1 VVAEAI
7 KKKIYLASTSPRRVS
22 ILKELL
28 EPFYLSF
35 KCVSPTFRE
44 VINGYPPKE
53 LVAVNAKGKVTT
65 LQSEIDNESL
75 LIGAD
80 TVVSIGNDIIGK
92 PENRNTAR
100 DFLKKL
106 SGRSHSVFTGV
117 AVLDTASKKLFEGYE
132 ETIVTFHELTDEDI
146 ESYVS
151 TSEPLD
157 KAGAYGIQGRGE
169 MFVKKIDGGYS
180 NVMGLPG
187 KLTLSLLK
195 QTGLFQKI

>member
-1 VVAEAI
+1 MAAEAI
-7 KKKIYLASTSPRRVS
+7 KKNLYLASTSPRRVS

-28 EPFYLSF
+28 EPFQLSF
-35 KCVSPTFRE
+35 KSVSPTFKE
-44 VINGYPPKE
+44 VINGYPPQE

-65 LQSEIDNESL
+65 LQSKIDNGSL

-92 PENRNTAR
+92 PLNRSTAR
-100 DFLKKL
+100 ESLKKL

-117 AVLDTASKKLFEGYE
+117 AVLDTASKKLFEGHE

-157 KAGAYGIQGRGE
+157 KAGAYGIQGLGE
-169 MFVKKIDGGYS
+169 MFVKKIEGGFS
-180 NVMGLPG
+180 NVVGLPG

-195 QTGLFQKI
+195 QAGLFQ